1 MLKEE
6 LKTILQNMM
15 RTGLFHNNDQARDIF
30 IASLF
35 ALRDRLSHE
44 QAIHLGTILPKSLR
58 EKYLDGW
65 DKTGRVG
72 ESVNKSEFLAEVDF
86 HLDKNTDWSL
96 DDLVPVALEEL
107 LKLLS
112 NEDVSRIRHA
122 VPKSMQNIFEG
133 RLSME

>member
-1 MLKEE
+1 
-6 LKTILQNMM
+6 MM